1 MSRRFFLGLLLCLGA
16 TCTGPIFAD
25 DLTRSQPGGWDAAV
39 WDHLLASSPL
49 NARLLRAG
57 DMILTWD
64 YVRQVR
70 DWLKGGKVQPESA
83 FDGSVTFWPGGVVYY
98 AFASD
103 ITTLHRKAF
112 TDAAADWSTFA
123 NITFVQ
129 RTTQSDYLFVQ
140 NGSGN
145 SSGVGKLGGPQDFS
159 SMPGRVAFSAMKWAR
174 ARFGAGT

>member
-16 TCTGPIFAD
+16 TFTGPIFAD
-25 DLTRSQPGGWDAAV
+25 DLTQSQPGGWDAAV

-57 DMILTWD
+57 DIILTWD

-129 RTTQSDYLFVQ
+129 RTTQSDSFSCKTVRAIPPA
-140 NGSGN
+140 SAN
-145 SSGVGKLGGPQDFS
+145 SVGPRTFHQCLDAWPS
-159 SMPGRVAFSAMKWAR
+159 LP
-174 ARFGAGT
+174 